1 MPVTFPWSPSAQPP
15 LMAYVPVRAY
25 GKPVFLLIL
34 TAKVMTCPST
44 DVDVRETSPSV
55 KVPVTPT
62 AICGS
67 KQVQSP
73 TCTTPLTELSDCV
86 ILPTIVAGGI
96 PGRAVEV
103 VLICQLPEMFWPSV
117 GGPEGGLEEGAEAL
131 TPPPHPQSR
140 TTAESS
146 HAVLDK
152 CVTDLAP
159 WLSWPPWADGAV
171 VRSWVSQVR
180 RDGDPACLTFH
191 SRGWLCSR
199 GLHRLY
205 PCIGPQSLRH
215 H

>member
-34 TAKVMTCPST
+34 PAKVMTCPST

-67 KQVQSP
+67 KQVQPS

-96 PGRAVEV
+96 PGRAVDV
-103 VLICQLPEMFWPSV
+103 VLICQMPEMFWPCTAV
-117 GGPEGGLEEGAEAL
+117 REAAPEGVLNGARDGA
-131 TPPPHPQSR
+131 TPPPHPQRR
-140 TTAESS
+140 TA
-146 HAVLDK
+146 
-152 CVTDLAP
+152 
-159 WLSWPPWADGAV
+159 ADT
-171 VRSWVSQVR
+171 S
-180 RDGDPACLTFH
+180 
-191 SRGWLCSR
+191 
-199 GLHRLY
+199 
-205 PCIGPQSLRH
+205 
-215 H
+215 